1 MSAESSFK
9 RSFCGFLFDLD
20 NEYQAQNEE
29 SDDWDKIGMSR
40 DKGIAFLNESK
51 CLVISIC

>member
-20 NEYQAQNEE
+20 NENQPQNEE

>member
-1 MSAESSFK
+1 MSAKSSFK

-20 NEYQAQNEE
+20 NEYQVPNEE

-40 DKGIAFLNESK
+40 GKGIAFLNESK
-51 CLVISIC
+51 CLVISIY